1 MEISM
6 AEKSQ
11 MVPSDMAT
19 GMIFLSQTVIGL
31 LGNFFLLYHYS
42 VLYFTRGT
50 LRYTDLM
57 VKHLTVANILIFLS
71 RGILQTISAF
81 GLNYFLSNIGCQLIF
96 YVHRVGRGM
105 SLGSTCLLSIFQAFT
120 ISPRNSRCTELKVHT
135 SQYVGLSH
143 SLILCWVVN
152 MLVNSVVPMYVT
164 GNDFLYCSWVDNNRV
179 PQLLVIILL
188 SSYDILCLGL
198 MIWACS
204 STVFI
209 LYRHRQRVQHIHR
222 TNLSSRS
229 SPESRVTESILVL
242 LSTFISFYT
251 LSYVFTFIHCSFLL
265 SNEKD
270 PEPPDALSWKMKSSH
285 LAGSSLSGKPHSSA
299 LSPSQDLFLFL
310 SGSDTAPWI
319 VVTNDRGCR
328 VMYPVDQIL
337 PSSSS
342 VIDQFLDLLSLF
354 VCSTQ
359 TGQLTCV
366 CGAGLHLVST
376 KAL

>member
-1 MEISM
+1 
-6 AEKSQ
+6 
-11 MVPSDMAT
+11 
-19 GMIFLSQTVIGL
+19 MIFLSQTVIGL

-164 GNDFLYCSWVDNNRV
+164 GEWNGNNHTPGNDFLYCSWVDNNRV

-242 LSTFISFYT
+242 LSTLYHFTRSPTYLHLYIVHFYYPSKWLVNIAALITASFPTICPFVLISR
-251 LSYVFTFIHCSFLL
+251 
-265 SNEKD
+265 D
-270 PEPPDALSWKMKSSH
+270 PRIP
-285 LAGSSLSGKPHSSA
+285 KPSSA
-299 LSPSQDLFLFL
+299 CCGENTQLSK
-310 SGSDTAPWI
+310 
-319 VVTNDRGCR
+319 
-328 VMYPVDQIL
+328 
-337 PSSSS
+337 
-342 VIDQFLDLLSLF
+342 
-354 VCSTQ
+354 
-359 TGQLTCV
+359 
-366 CGAGLHLVST
+366 LV
-376 KAL
+376 K